1 MANKNV
7 LQFVFATHGHAI
19 GSMANTP
26 VAIHIDAIEAASPA
40 ADGTSIRTMSGAIYN
55 VTASYSDVL
64 AAMTGDTEQ

>member
-19 GSMANTP
+19 GAMAKAP
-26 VAIHIDAIEAASPA
+26 VAIHRDSIESASPA
-40 ADGTSIRTMSGAIYN
+40 PDGTSIRTVSGAIYN

-64 AAMTGDTEQ
+64 AAMTGESDE